1 LKDIRFDVQ
10 YLHGGETV
18 VV

>member
-10 YLHGGETV
+10 YLHGEETV